1 MSQPNNTPNNAWY
14 PTRILRIFYIVFAFS
29 VLVGVLVVGYFIG
42 NFIGMHM
49 SVSDIQQG
57 YAYSG
62 LLYTIYNATHNPVYY
77 QESQVTQGMGIAEGQ
92 TDLNSFTLIGLGSAI
107 VADIGIA
114 YLLVKEYEKMD
125 S

>member
-1 MSQPNNTPNNAWY
+1 MSQPNNTPNTISY
-14 PTRILRIFYIVFAFS
+14 PIRVTRILLIIFDVL
-29 VLVGVLVVGYFIG
+29 VLVGVPLLGYFVG
-42 NFIGMHM
+42 NLIGMHM

-62 LLYTIYNATHNPVYY
+62 LLYTVYNATHNLIYY

-92 TDLNSFTLIGLGSAI
+92 TDLNSLSMFGLIGGI
-107 VADIGIA
+107 VADIAIA
-114 YLLVKEYEKMD
+114 YLIVREYEKMD